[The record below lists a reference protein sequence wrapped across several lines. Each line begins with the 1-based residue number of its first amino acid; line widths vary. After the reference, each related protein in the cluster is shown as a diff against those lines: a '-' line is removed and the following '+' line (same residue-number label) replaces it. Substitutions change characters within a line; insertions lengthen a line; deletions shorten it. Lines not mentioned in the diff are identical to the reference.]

1 MAKTQLAESFDVEA
15 APPPLI
21 DAVAYQTL
29 LEKLLQDG
37 EGYGKTAPVAAYLLT
52 SLRLITRMPETHR
65 LEEQEIEFK
74 PLYVVMDLK
83 KIPTEYG
90 RLAMME
96 DITLSY
102 ARRLIGAGDL
112 NAADYLGPEIWTA
125 KKSSFDFDYVRSEG
139 LNDQGKPS
147 NIYNPNPDAFRVCLN
162 VTEPVTIP
170 TEWGEPWTIPAGGT
184 LAVRENDVAALTE
197 ALLQVRKGLKTA
209 QEALY
214 KSDDTKTA
222 KFDVYGMMPDFLREN
237 YNSVALKAQTVEKM
251 QSIRMEAPKHKSL
264 KTRHP

>member
-1 MAKTQLAESFDVEA
+1 MAKIQLAESFGLET

-52 SLRLITRMPETHR
+52 SLKLVTRMPETNR

-74 PLYVVMDLK
+74 PLYVVMDIK

-102 ARRLIGAGDL
+102 ARRMIGAGDL
-112 NAADYLGPEIWTA
+112 NSADYLGPEIWTA

-139 LNDQGKPS
+139 LNEQGKPS

-162 VTEPVTIP
+162 VTEAVTIP
-170 TEWGEPWTIPAGGT
+170 TQWGEPWTIPADGT
-184 LAVRENDVAALTE
+184 LAVRESDVAELTE
-197 ALLQVRKGLKTA
+197 ALQQVRKGLKTA

-214 KSDDTKTA
+214 KSDSPSTA
-222 KFDVYGMMPDFLREN
+222 KFDVYGMMPNFLCEN
-237 YNSVALKAQTVEKM
+237 YNRVALKPVTVQKM
-251 QSIRMEAPKHKSL
+251 QSLSA
-264 KTRHP
+264 KTQKPRNSQQP